1 MERTAHPK
9 RKTAFEKSLVAYGL
23 KHGRSRPYAP
33 WQNGFVERSHRSDN
47 EELFHLQR
55 FPSSEDRRY
64 QLWLYNAYRNWE
76 RPHQGL
82 NGQTPAEV
90 FRRDYPVHYGALNY

>member
-9 RKTAFEKSLVAYGL
+9 RKTAFEKSLLKYRL

-55 FPSSEDRRY
+55 FASSDERTY
-64 QLWLYNAYRNWE
+64 QRWLYNAYQK

-90 FRRDYPVHYGALNY
+90 FCREYPYFYGALNY